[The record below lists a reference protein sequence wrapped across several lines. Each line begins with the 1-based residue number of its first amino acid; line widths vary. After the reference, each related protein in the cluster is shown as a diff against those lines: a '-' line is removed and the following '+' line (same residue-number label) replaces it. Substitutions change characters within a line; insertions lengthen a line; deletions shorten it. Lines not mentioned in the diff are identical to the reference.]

1 MNLAYILT
9 GGNLGDRAENL
20 RQART
25 AIGQQCGPVTSA
37 SALYETEAW
46 GLKDQAAFLNQALEL
61 RTEMGAKALLDT
73 LLSIELSLGRVRDVK
88 YGPRIIDID
97 ILFFNHE
104 VIELPGL
111 SVPHPQLHLRR
122 FALEALA
129 EIAPGYI
136 HPVFNK
142 SVSQLLAECTDTLAV
157 NKLG

>member
-9 GGNLGDRAENL
+9 GGNLGNREENL
-20 RQART
+20 RLARV
-25 AIGQQCGPVTSA
+25 AIEQQCGPITRA

-61 RTEMGAKALLDT
+61 RTDRGAKELLDT
-73 LLSIELSLGRVRDVK
+73 LLSIELSMGRVREVK
-88 YGPRIIDID
+88 YGPRIIDLD
-97 ILFFNHE
+97 IIFFNHE
-104 VIELPGL
+104 VIDIPGL
-111 SVPHPQLHLRR
+111 VIPHPQVHLRR

-129 EIAPGYI
+129 EIAPTYI

-142 SVSQLLAECTDTLAV
+142 SVSQLLAECADTLAV

>member
-9 GGNLGDRAENL
+9 GGNLGNREENL
-20 RQART
+20 QQART
-25 AIGQQCGPVTSA
+25 AIEQQCGPVTKA

-46 GLKDQAAFLNQALEL
+46 GLKDQGPFLNQALEL
-61 RTEMGAKALLDT
+61 RTPMGAKELLDT
-73 LLSIELSLGRVRDVK
+73 LLDIERSLGRVRDVK

-97 ILFFNHE
+97 IIFFNQE
-104 VIELPGL
+104 VIEQPGL

-122 FALEALA
+122 FALEALV

-136 HPVFNK
+136 HPVFQK
-142 SVSQLLAECTDTLAV
+142 PVSQLLAECTDTLAV

>member
-9 GGNLGDRAENL
+9 GGNLGDREENL
-20 RQART
+20 RLARV
-25 AIGQQCGPVTSA
+25 AIEQKCGRITCT

-46 GLKDQAAFLNQALEL
+46 GLKNQGPFLNQALEL
-61 RTEMGAKALLDT
+61 RTALGAKELLDT

-97 ILFFNHE
+97 IIFFNQE
-104 VIELPGL
+104 VIALPGL

-129 EIAPGYI
+129 EIAPTYI
-136 HPVFNK
+136 HPVFGK
-142 SVSQLLAECTDTLAV
+142 SVEQLLAECTDTLAV

>member
-9 GGNLGDRAENL
+9 GGNLGHREENL
-20 RQART
+20 RRARV
-25 AIGQQCGPVTSA
+25 AIEQKCGSITRA

-46 GLKDQAAFLNQALEL
+46 GLKDQGPFLNQALEL
-61 RTEMGAKALLDT
+61 RTGLGAKDLLGT

-97 ILFFNHE
+97 IIFFNHE
-104 VIELPGL
+104 VIEVPGL
-111 SVPHPQLHLRR
+111 VVPHPQLHLRR

-142 SVSQLLAECTDTLAV
+142 PVSQLLAECTDTLAV

>member
-9 GGNLGDRAENL
+9 GGNLGDREENL
-20 RQART
+20 RLARV
-25 AIGQQCGPVTSA
+25 AIEQNCGRITCT

-46 GLKDQAAFLNQALEL
+46 GLKDQGPFLNQALEL
-61 RTEMGAKALLDT
+61 KTGQGAKDLLEI

-97 ILFFNHE
+97 IIFFNHE

-111 SVPHPQLHLRR
+111 VVPHPQMHLRR

-129 EIAPGYI
+129 EIAPGYR

-142 SVSQLLAECTDTLAV
+142 PVSQLLAECTDTLAV

>member
-9 GGNLGDRAENL
+9 GGNLGNREENL
-20 RQART
+20 RRARV
-25 AIGQQCGPVTSA
+25 AIEEKCGSISQV

-46 GLKDQAAFLNQALEL
+46 GLKDQGPFLNQALEL
-61 RTEMGAKALLDT
+61 RTGLGAKDLLEE

-88 YGPRIIDID
+88 YGPRLIDID
-97 ILFFNHE
+97 IIFFNHE
-104 VIELPGL
+104 VIEVPGL
-111 SVPHPQLHLRR
+111 IVPHPQLHLRR

-129 EIAPGYI
+129 EIAPAYM

-142 SVSQLLAECTDTLAV
+142 PVSQLLAECTDTLAV